1 MESNEL
7 RIFRAVAQSG
17 SITKAAQV
25 LGYVQSNVTARIQ
38 QLEAELKTQ
47 LFYRQRG
54 MVLTP
59 TGEKLL
65 AYAEKI
71 IYLLDEADKALN
83 DSVDPSGSLSI
94 GANHTISSL
103 RLPEIF
109 SQYHKAYPKVDLSLI
124 SSQSDELIYKINH
137 FQLDGAF
144 VKSPYISDDNIIKE
158 LVFKENLVL
167 ISSPEYNDIQEL
179 CSKPFLMNTIGCPNR
194 IQLENWLKSK
204 GICNVRYMEFNNLD
218 SIVEGV
224 VADLGASFVPQSSIR
239 EYEEKGLLKSF
250 PIPAPYSTTRTF
262 FIRRKDSLM
271 TSALSKFIEMIELK
285 TPYEKLLSNE

>member
-7 RIFRAVAQSG
+7 RIFRAVAQAG
-17 SITKAAQV
+17 SITKAAKA

-38 QLEAELKTQ
+38 QLESDLNTQ

-54 MVLTP
+54 MILTP

-83 DSVDPSGSLSI
+83 DCCDPSGSLSI
-94 GANHTISSL
+94 GAVHTVSSI
-103 RLPEIF
+103 RLPELLA
-109 SQYHKAYPKVDLSLI
+109 QYHKAYPKVDLSLI
-124 SSQSDELIYKINH
+124 TSQSDELIYKIKH

-144 VKSPYISDDNIIKE
+144 VKAHSFSDENILSE
-158 LVFKENLVL
+158 LVVEETLVL
-167 ISSPEYNDIQEL
+167 ISNPKYTNIEDLY
-179 CSKPFLMNTIGCPNR
+179 SKPFLMSTTGCPNR

-204 GICNVRYMEFNNLD
+204 GVYNIRYMEFNNSN
-218 SIVEGV
+218 SIIEGV
-224 VADLGASFVPQSSIR
+224 IADLGASFIPKSTIKD
-239 EYEEKGLLKSF
+239 YEENGLLKSF
-250 PIPAPYSTTRTF
+250 SVPDKYNTTKTF

-271 TSALSKFIEMIELK
+271 TTSLSKFIEMIELN
-285 TPYEKLLSNE
+285 TPYKRI